1 VEAPNPGSRTLSY
14 LSIGSLGTGFAEESL
29 ERGLA
34 LGIDF
39 IGADAGSV
47 DGGPSALAGGPPA
60 WSDAAYR
67 RDFSLLLR
75 ASRRVGVPLLIGSC
89 ALSGRDWGVDY
100 FADMA
105 RSIAGEFGLTFSMAR
120 IYAEIDPALV
130 IERLGAGRVHGIDPA
145 PPYDAEIAAR
155 SSRIVAV
162 MGVEPFQRALESG
175 ADVVLAGRATDTAIF
190 AAIPLAR
197 GFDPGLTWHA
207 GKIAECG
214 TGSAE
219 PRRRLDVLHVEMEED
234 SFVVQ
239 PLADDLR
246 CTPFS
251 VAAHQLHE
259 VADPFTLV
267 EPGWTTDMRAVTYE
281 AASDRSVR
289 VTGSVATSTTYT
301 VKLEGVE
308 SAGFQRMF
316 MLSVRDPTI
325 VGDIDTWI
333 AGIQG
338 DIAARCREILGQGA
352 LERCQVHTRVYGR
365 DGTMGPREPIG
376 QFEGHEAFLLVD
388 VVAPDQ
394 ATCESAASV
403 IWYAFLHAKSP
414 GWRGGT
420 TVAWPFTR
428 AIHDL
433 GEVFRFNV
441 HHAMEVDDPLE
452 PFRLEMESVG

>member
-1 VEAPNPGSRTLSY
+1 MPLDQDSLSY
-14 LSIGSLGTGFAEESL
+14 LSIGSLGTGFGEESL

-34 LGIDF
+34 MGIDF

-60 WSDAAYR
+60 WSEAAYK
-67 RDFSLLLR
+67 RDLSLLLR
-75 ASRRVGVPLLIGSC
+75 AARRARVPLLVGSC

-100 FADMA
+100 FAELA
-105 RSIAGEFGLTFSMAR
+105 RSIAAEYNLSFSMTK
-120 IYAEIDPALV
+120 IYSEIQPEVV
-130 IERLGAGRVHGIDPA
+130 IERLASGRVHAIDPA
-145 PPYDAEIAAR
+145 PPYDAEVAKR
-155 SSRIVAV
+155 STRIVAV
-162 MGVEPFQRALESG
+162 MGVEPFQRALEQG

-207 GKIAECG
+207 AKIAECG

-219 PRRRLDVLHVEMEED
+219 PRRRLDVLHVQMEKE

-267 EPGWTTDMRAVTYE
+267 EPGWTTDMEHVRYE
-281 AASDRSVR
+281 AATDRSVR
-289 VTGSVATSTTYT
+289 VSGSAAVPTTYT

-325 VGDIDTWI
+325 VADIDTWVS
-333 AGIQG
+333 GIQS
-338 DIAARCREILGQGA
+338 DIAIRCREILGQGA
-352 LERCQVHTRVYGR
+352 LDQCEVHTRIYGR
-365 DGTMGPREPIG
+365 DGTMGPREPISE
-376 QFEGHEAFLLVD
+376 FEGHEAFLLVD
-388 VVAPDQ
+388 VVAPDK
-394 ATCESAASV
+394 ATCETASSV

-420 TVAWPFTR
+420 TVAWPFSR
-428 AIHDL
+428 AIHDI

-452 PFRLEMESVG
+452 TFRLVSETVG

>member
-1 VEAPNPGSRTLSY
+1 MDPGTLSY
-14 LSIGSLGTGFAEESL
+14 LSIGSLGTGFGEESL
-29 ERGLA
+29 ERGLG
-34 LGIDF
+34 LGVDF

-47 DGGPSALAGGPPA
+47 DGGPQALAGGPPA

-67 RDFSLLLR
+67 RDLSLLLR
-75 ASRRVGVPLLIGSC
+75 ASRRAGVPLLVGSC

-105 RSIAGEFGLTFSMAR
+105 RSIAEEFDLHFSMTR
-120 IYAEIDPALV
+120 IYSEIRPELV
-130 IERLGAGRVHGIDPA
+130 VERLAAGRVHAIDPA
-145 PPYDAEIAAR
+145 PPYDAEIARR

-162 MGVEPFQRALESG
+162 MGVEPFQRALEGG
-175 ADVVLAGRATDTAIF
+175 ADLVLAGRATDTAIF

-219 PRRRLDVLHVEMEED
+219 PRRRLDVLHVQLEKE

-267 EPGWTTDMRAVTYE
+267 EPGWTTDMRNVRYE

-289 VTGSVATSTTYT
+289 VSGSVAVPTTYT

-325 VGDIDTWI
+325 VAAIDTWVS
-333 AGIQG
+333 GIQS
-338 DIAARCREILGQGA
+338 DIAIRCKEVLGEGA
-352 LERCQVHTRVYGR
+352 LEQCEVHTRVYGR
-365 DGTMGPREPIG
+365 DGTMGPREPITR
-376 QFEGHEAFLLVD
+376 FEGHEAFLLVD

-394 ATCESAASV
+394 ATCESASSV
-403 IWYAFLHAKSP
+403 IWYAFMHAKSP

-428 AIHDL
+428 AIHDI

-452 PFRLEMESVG
+452 TFRLESEKVG